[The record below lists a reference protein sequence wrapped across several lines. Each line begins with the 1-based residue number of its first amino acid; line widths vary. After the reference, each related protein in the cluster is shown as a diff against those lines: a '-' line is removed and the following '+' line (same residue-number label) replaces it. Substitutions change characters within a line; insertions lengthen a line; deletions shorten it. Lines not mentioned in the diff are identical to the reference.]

1 MFGKNKK
8 KLTGQAYIDFYNKKM
23 KDTGKTTLG
32 EKARFVKETAKLR
45 NKKFNQVVTNVC
57 CCHH

>member
-32 EKARFVKETAKLR
+32 EKARFVKETAKIR
-45 NKKFNQVVTNVC
+45 NKKIQSGGN
-57 CCHH
+57 

>member
-32 EKARFVKETAKLR
+32 EKARFFKETQKVKAEKL
-45 NKKFNQVVTNVC
+45 KKAGN
-57 CCHH
+57 